1 MANSSKTQI
10 VLDHTGQQNTGDSEA
25 CFHQNDGTGVMDEH
39 DGRIGVKDDHDDHIG
54 VKDEHAD
61 RIGVKDERND
71 GIGVKDESNVQC
83 CNTSGDSYTLLWRRG
98 VHLDHQHSDDPTTAD
113 EISNISLDDLEVFED
128 VASEFEDGEI
138 SPGALCRICYGSS
151 DDEILLHPCH
161 CSGSVQYSHESCLMT
176 WLKSG
181 ATTCEICQFPY
192 RFQKFVTPWKERTHP
207 NITLWHLG
215 WVLKELVVLD
225 WFHFLETVFICIS
238 LVVINRMSSFD
249 LVYQFAL
256 IGLVE
261 LLYYTLNIFSCFFLL
276 YHGRWAR
283 LNMKVIV
290 LNYDD
295 EHPVVKMGIFYRL
308 LDSYSSLLK
317 RNKRLKQ
324 VVDQINEAE
333 GED

>member
-1 MANSSKTQI
+1 MLGDELNLDP
-10 VLDHTGQQNTGDSEA
+10 VLGEYTEGDAAEMEP
-25 CFHQNDGTGVMDEH
+25 NDL
-39 DGRIGVKDDHDDHIG
+39 
-54 VKDEHAD
+54 
-61 RIGVKDERND
+61 
-71 GIGVKDESNVQC
+71 
-83 CNTSGDSYTLLWRRG
+83 TLNE
-98 VHLDHQHSDDPTTAD
+98 LD
-113 EISNISLDDLEVFED
+113 IFED
-128 VASEFEDGEI
+128 VGSEIEDGQI
-138 SPGALCRICYGSS
+138 SPSVLCRICYGGS
-151 DDEILLHPCH
+151 DDEVLLNPCH

-181 ATTCEICQFPY
+181 ATKCEICKFPY
-192 RFQKFVTPWKERTHP
+192 RFQKHVTPWKERVHP

-238 LVVINRMSSFD
+238 LVLINRMSSFD

-283 LNMKVIV
+283 LNMRVIV
-290 LNYDD
+290 LNFDD
-295 EHPVVKMGIFYRL
+295 EHPVIRMGILYRL